1 MVNTDGNADSIS
13 DAGICLQKQLRIQQI
28 WSCQQYNK
36 REYGH
41 WLLAGENQVRDF

>member
-1 MVNTDGNADSIS
+1 MVNDGNAADIS

-36 REYGH
+36 GRYGH
-41 WLLAGENQVRDF
+41 WLLAGKNQIRCF